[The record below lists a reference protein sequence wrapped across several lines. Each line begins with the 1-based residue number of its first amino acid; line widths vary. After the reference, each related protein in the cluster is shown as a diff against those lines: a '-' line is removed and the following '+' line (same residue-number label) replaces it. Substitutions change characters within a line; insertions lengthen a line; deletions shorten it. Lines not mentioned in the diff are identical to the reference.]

1 MMHRARKRFGQNFLH
16 DPGVIARII
25 AAIHPQPGEHVVEI
39 GPGLG
44 ALTRELLT
52 RARSLDVV
60 ELDRDIIPLLE
71 DACAGLGD
79 LHVHQADALNFDFA
93 ALAADG
99 RPLRVVGNLPYNIST
114 PLLFHLFTHLHAI
127 QDMYFMLQ
135 KEVVQRMVAAPDTE
149 HYGRLSVMVQFHC
162 EAAKLFTVGPGAFR
176 PAPKIDS
183 AIVRLVPHVTPPV
196 VVVDVQR
203 FATLVTQAFSQ
214 RRKTLRNALRT
225 LLTDKQIQAADIDP
239 SARAEQLSLAQFARL
254 SEFLPPSKIAA
265 HG

>member
-1 MMHRARKRFGQNFLH
+1 MHQARKRFGQNFLH

-44 ALTRELLT
+44 ALTRELLS
-52 RARSLDVV
+52 RARCLDVV

-71 DACAGLGD
+71 QACVGLGE
-79 LHVHQADALNFDFA
+79 LQVHQADALRFDFA
-93 ALAADG
+93 ALATDG

-162 EAAKLFTVGPGAFR
+162 AAAKLFTVGPGAFQ

-196 VVVDVQR
+196 IVVDTQR

-254 SEFLPPSKIAA
+254 SEFLATPNVED